1 MANYREEQIRNSR
14 RLARQILGAI
24 ALLLALIGLF
34 TVLGWVVS
42 ALRTALDDSGRRASY
57 ADRLYGMVMLDPL
70 PFDDVS
76 TVDPGVFKQAAIWG
90 TVYEIQKNGG
100 SLDQYERDPDTG
112 SAMIPKL
119 EIDTYISNLLGP
131 DYPITD
137 GSFSTDEFVYQYN
150 EEKQCY
156 LVPVTSSVAQYTPE
170 VEKISTS
177 GGKMYVTVGYIP
189 TTSNSASGELSLTAP
204 TDPVKYMD
212 YVFTRG
218 ENRDWYLSALQESEM
233 QPEATPTP
241 AVSSSTAPTPDPQT
255 ALENNLN
262 PASSDASV
270 DSTATGDGS
279 QTDGDVQTDA
289 ASSDTGDAAGD
300 TDAADQDAGAAEPDS
315 ETGSSPDSS
324 DDTANPE
331 E

>member
-14 RLARQILGAI
+14 RLARQILGAA

-34 TVLGWVVS
+34 TVFGWVVS

-57 ADRLYGMVMLDPL
+57 ADRLYGMVMLDPM
-70 PFDDVS
+70 PFDDVNS
-76 TVDPGVFKQAAIWG
+76 VDPGVFKQAAIWG

-119 EIDTYISNLLGP
+119 EIDTYIANLLGP
-131 DYPITD
+131 NYTVTD

-218 ENRDWYLSALQESEM
+218 DNRDWYLSALQESEM
-233 QPEATPTP
+233 KVEATPEPSPTA
-241 AVSSSTAPTPDPQT
+241 AVTQDTQSMVESQLNSSM
-255 ALENNLN
+255 
-262 PASSDASV
+262 
-270 DSTATGDGS
+270 
-279 QTDGDVQTDA
+279 TDA
-289 ASSDTGDAAGD
+289 ASSTDGEEEAAPDAAAPESSAEATTTTEETPEPSAESSSQEEPTASSDGDAASS
-300 TDAADQDAGAAEPDS
+300 DAAVG
-315 ETGSSPDSS
+315 
-324 DDTANPE
+324 
-331 E
+331 

>member
-233 QPEATPTP
+233 KVEATPTP
-241 AVSSSTAPTPDPQT
+241 SPTAEVTQDTQS
-255 ALENNLN
+255 LVESQLN
-262 PASSDASV
+262 ASMTDAA
-270 DSTATGDGS
+270 DSTATEEPAES
-279 QTDGDVQTDA
+279 TDSEPAESTDA
-289 ASSDTGDAAGD
+289 AASTEESQEG
-300 TDAADQDAGAAEPDS
+300 TDAAESEATDS
-315 ETGSSPDSS
+315 ASEADSS
-324 DDTANPE
+324 SE
-331 E
+331 ESEEAVG

>member
-14 RLARQILGAI
+14 RLARQILGAA

-34 TVLGWVVS
+34 TVFGWVVS

-57 ADRLYGMVMLDPL
+57 ADRLYGMVMLDPM
-70 PFDDVS
+70 PFDDVNS
-76 TVDPGVFKQAAIWG
+76 VDPGVFKQAAIWG

-119 EIDTYISNLLGP
+119 EIDTYIANLLGP
-131 DYPITD
+131 NYTVTD

-218 ENRDWYLSALQESEM
+218 DNRDWYLSALQESEM
-233 QPEATPTP
+233 KVEATPEPSPTA
-241 AVSSSTAPTPDPQT
+241 AVTQDTQSMVESQLNSSM
-255 ALENNLN
+255 
-262 PASSDASV
+262 
-270 DSTATGDGS
+270 
-279 QTDGDVQTDA
+279 TDA
-289 ASSDTGDAAGD
+289 ASSTTGEEEAASDAAAPESSAEATTTTEETTEPSADSSSQEEPDASSDGD
-300 TDAADQDAGAAEPDS
+300 TA
-315 ETGSSPDSS
+315 SS
-324 DDTANPE
+324 DEAVG
-331 E
+331 

>member
-14 RLARQILGAI
+14 RLARQILGAA

-34 TVLGWVVS
+34 TVFGWVVS

-57 ADRLYGMVMLDPL
+57 ADRLYGMVMLDPM
-70 PFDDVS
+70 PFDDVNS
-76 TVDPGVFKQAAIWG
+76 VDPGVFKQAAIWG

-119 EIDTYISNLLGP
+119 EIDTYIANLLGP
-131 DYPITD
+131 NYTVTD

-218 ENRDWYLSALQESEM
+218 DNRDWYLSALQESEM
-233 QPEATPTP
+233 KVEATPEPSPTA
-241 AVSSSTAPTPDPQT
+241 AVTQDTQSMVESQLNSSM
-255 ALENNLN
+255 
-262 PASSDASV
+262 
-270 DSTATGDGS
+270 
-279 QTDGDVQTDA
+279 TDA
-289 ASSDTGDAAGD
+289 ASSTAGEEEAASDAAAPESSAEATTTTEETTEPSADSSSQEEPDASSDGD
-300 TDAADQDAGAAEPDS
+300 TV
-315 ETGSSPDSS
+315 SS
-324 DDTANPE
+324 DEAVG
-331 E
+331 

>member
-14 RLARQILGAI
+14 RLARQILGAA

-34 TVLGWVVS
+34 TVFGWVVS

-57 ADRLYGMVMLDPL
+57 ADRLYGMVMLDPM
-70 PFDDVS
+70 PFDDVNS
-76 TVDPGVFKQAAIWG
+76 VDPGVFKQAAIWG

-119 EIDTYISNLLGP
+119 EIDTYIANLLGP
-131 DYPITD
+131 NYTVTD

-218 ENRDWYLSALQESEM
+218 DNRDWYLSALQESEM
-233 QPEATPTP
+233 KVEATPEPSPTA
-241 AVSSSTAPTPDPQT
+241 AVTQDTQSMVESQLNSSM
-255 ALENNLN
+255 
-262 PASSDASV
+262 
-270 DSTATGDGS
+270 
-279 QTDGDVQTDA
+279 TDA
-289 ASSDTGDAAGD
+289 ASSTAGEEEAASDAAAPESSAEATTTTEETTEPSAD
-300 TDAADQDAGAAEPDS
+300 SSSQEESDASSDSDAA
-315 ETGSSPDSS
+315 SS
-324 DDTANPE
+324 DEAVG
-331 E
+331 

>member
-14 RLARQILGAI
+14 RLARQILGAA

-34 TVLGWVVS
+34 TVFGWVVS

-57 ADRLYGMVMLDPL
+57 ADRLYGMVMLDPM
-70 PFDDVS
+70 PFDDVNS
-76 TVDPGVFKQAAIWG
+76 VDPGVFKQAAIWG

-119 EIDTYISNLLGP
+119 EIDTYIANLLGP
-131 DYPITD
+131 NYTVTD

-218 ENRDWYLSALQESEM
+218 DNRDWYLSALQESEM
-233 QPEATPTP
+233 KVEATPEPSPTA
-241 AVSSSTAPTPDPQT
+241 AVTQDTQSMVESQLNSSM
-255 ALENNLN
+255 
-262 PASSDASV
+262 
-270 DSTATGDGS
+270 
-279 QTDGDVQTDA
+279 TDA
-289 ASSDTGDAAGD
+289 ASSTAGEEEAASDATAPESSAEATTTTEENTEPSADSSSQEEPDASSDGD
-300 TDAADQDAGAAEPDS
+300 TA
-315 ETGSSPDSS
+315 SS
-324 DDTANPE
+324 DEAVG
-331 E
+331 